1 MICCLNPH
9 CAQPNHATLA
19 AVCPTCGNP
28 LEHRLRGRYRPLKL
42 IGRGGFGRTYFALDV
57 DRLNSRCVIKQFA
70 PQTQGTKSFLKA
82 VQLFEQ
88 EAVRLH
94 ELGEH
99 PQIPTLLA
107 YFEQNKYL
115 YLVQQMVQGRTL
127 HQEIAVQAAYSESS
141 LRQLLEDLLPVLHF
155 IHQHGVIHRDITPS
169 NIIRRKVDQ
178 KPVLID
184 FGVAKQFSE
193 AIRYEPGTRIGTEGY
208 APIEQLRSGQ
218 AYPSS
223 DLYSL
228 GATCLHL
235 LTGCKPED
243 LYSPQEGRW
252 LWQEYLQKQ
261 GRTVHPG
268 LAAVLNCMTKDLVS
282 ERYQTA
288 QDVLDD
294 LQRLPKLEG
303 TVPGWVSNQSGS
315 SLFAGLDRPPLSGPG
330 QTAGL
335 AMPITSLPPTAETA
349 EPTPKP
355 ISQPGSESASRPVSG
370 SVPSRPVS
378 QPPSRPPTSKPSSS
392 PPAATPNSGTP
403 SAKPSGS
410 RSPSSGTPSSGSP
423 GSGPTAGGGWQPV
436 QTLAGHQS
444 WVTAVAFNPQQ
455 PVLVSGSLDDTL
467 RIWNW
472 PSGDLLHSLKGH
484 ARGVNDVTIDR
495 RGQVLVSCGDDA
507 TIKVWNLGDGTLR
520 HTLKG
525 HLRDVTA
532 IAIGSSNLL
541 ASASEDGT
549 LKLWNLSQGTLLK
562 TLPGSAGML
571 KTVALT
577 DADQRL
583 VSGGLDN
590 TVRLWNAQTAQA
602 LRVFTGHTNT
612 VNQVAVSPDGGLIA
626 SASKDR
632 TVRLWNLATGALLH
646 TLQGH
651 TQEVNTVAF
660 FPDGKQLVSGSS
672 DGTLRLWS
680 SQGGT
685 LKETLWAH
693 INPVHQ
699 VAVQTNG
706 KLMASASADKTIKLW
721 QWQG

>member
-9 CAQPNHATLA
+9 CTQPNHTTQA

-28 LEHRLRGRYRPLKL
+28 LERRLRGRYRPLKL
-42 IGRGGFGRTYFALDV
+42 IGRGGFGRTYFALDA

-70 PQTQGTKSFLKA
+70 PQTQGTKAFLKA

-107 YFEQNKYL
+107 YFEQKKYL

-127 HQEIAVQAAYSESS
+127 HQEIAAQAAYDEGSV
-141 LRQLLEDLLPVLHF
+141 RQLLDDLLPVLRF
-155 IHQHGVIHRDITPS
+155 IHNHGVIHRDITPS
-169 NIIRRKVDQ
+169 NIMRRKVDQ

-193 AIRYEPGTRIGTEGY
+193 AIRYEQGTRIGTEGY
-208 APIEQLRSGQ
+208 APLEQLRSGQ

-243 LYSPQEGRW
+243 LYSPLEGRW
-252 LWQEYLQKQ
+252 LWQDRLQQQ
-261 GRTVHPG
+261 GRTIHPA
-268 LAAVLNCMTKDLVS
+268 LAEVLNGMTQDLVS

-303 TVPGWVSNQSGS
+303 AVPGWVSNQSDQ
-315 SLFAGLDRPPLSGPG
+315 SLFGGLPRPSGPG
-330 QTAGL
+330 QRGGMT
-335 AMPITSLPPTAETA
+335 MPTTSLPSSADVLPSE
-349 EPTPKP
+349 
-355 ISQPGSESASRPVSG
+355 IHGPGLSGSSGAVSG
-370 SVPSRPVS
+370 STPLVSKPPSSNPTIP
-378 QPPSRPPTSKPSSS
+378 QPPSSKSPSSKPSSS
-392 PPAATPNSGTP
+392 QP
-403 SAKPSGS
+403 
-410 RSPSSGTPSSGSP
+410 PSSGL
-423 GSGPTAGGGWQPV
+423 GWQPIK
-436 QTLAGHQS
+436 TLTGHQS
-444 WVTAVAFNPQQ
+444 WVTAVAFSPKQ

-472 PSGDLLHSLKGH
+472 QTGDLLHGLKGH
-484 ARGVNDVTIDR
+484 ARGVNDVVIDL
-495 RGQVLVSCGDDA
+495 RGQLLASCGDDA
-507 TIKVWNLGDGTLR
+507 TVKVWHLSDGTLR

-525 HLRDVTA
+525 HFKDVTA
-532 IAIGSSNLL
+532 IALSGSNLL
-541 ASASEDGT
+541 SSASEDGT
-549 LKLWNLSQGTLLK
+549 LKLWNISQGTLIK

-571 KTVALT
+571 KTVALA

-590 TVRLWNAQTAQA
+590 TVRIWDVPTATA
-602 LRVFTGHTNT
+602 IKVLTGHTNT
-612 VNQVAVSPDGGLIA
+612 VNQVAVSPDGRLIA

-632 TVRLWNLATGALLH
+632 TVRLWDLAAGTLLH

-660 FPDGKQLVSGSS
+660 FPDGRRLVSGGS
-672 DGTLRLWS
+672 DGTLRLWN
-680 SQGGT
+680 SQDGRLRDT
-685 LKETLWAH
+685 LTAH

-699 VAVQTNG
+699 VAVQAGG
-706 KLMASASADKTIKLW
+706 KVLASASADRTIKLW
-721 QWQG
+721 QRVG

>member
-9 CAQPNHATLA
+9 CTQPNHATQA
-19 AVCPTCGNP
+19 AVCPTCGTP
-28 LEHRLRGRYRPLKL
+28 LERRLRGRYRPLKL
-42 IGRGGFGRTYFALDV
+42 IGRGGFGRTYFALDT

-115 YLVQQMVQGRTL
+115 YLVQQMIQGRTL
-127 HQEIAVQAAYSESS
+127 YQEIAAQAAYSEGS

-169 NIIRRKVDQ
+169 NIIRRKADQ

-228 GATCLHL
+228 GASCLHL
-235 LTGCKPED
+235 LTGRKPED

-261 GRTVHPG
+261 GRTIHPG

-282 ERYQTA
+282 ERYQSA

-303 TVPGWVSNQSGS
+303 AVPGWVSSQASP
-315 SLFAGLDRPPLSGPG
+315 SLFTGLDRPPLSGPG
-330 QTAGL
+330 QRAGV
-335 AMPITSLPPTAETA
+335 AVPITSLPTAA
-349 EPTPKP
+349 EMAGPL
-355 ISQPGSESASRPVSG
+355 SGPVSG
-370 SVPSRPVS
+370 PASGQPASGP
-378 QPPSRPPTSKPSSS
+378 QPPPPNVRGTGYPHAHPPGSRSPQPSGPP
-392 PPAATPNSGTP
+392 
-403 SAKPSGS
+403 KPSGS
-410 RSPSSGTPSSGSP
+410 PQPSGSSKLDH
-423 GSGPTAGGGWQPV
+423 GSATVLGGGWQLI
-436 QTLAGHQS
+436 QTLVGHQS
-444 WVTAVAFNPQQ
+444 WVTAVAFAPQQ
-455 PVLVSGSLDDTL
+455 PLLVSGSLDDSL

-472 PSGDLLHSLKGH
+472 QSGDLLHSLRGH
-484 ARGVNDVTIDR
+484 ARGVNDVAIDQ
-495 RGQVLVSCGDDA
+495 RGQLMVSCGDDA
-507 TIKVWNLGDGTLR
+507 TVKIWDVGSGTLR

-532 IAIGSSNLL
+532 IALGSTNCL

-549 LKLWNLSQGTLLK
+549 LKLWNPSQGSLTK

-571 KTVALT
+571 KTVALVSG
-577 DADQRL
+577 DQRL

-590 TVRLWNAQTAQA
+590 TVRLWDAQTAQA
-602 LRVFTGHTNT
+602 TRVFAGHTNT
-612 VNQVAVSPDGGLIA
+612 VNQVAVSPDGRLMA

-632 TVRLWNLATGALLH
+632 TVRLWDLSTGDLRH

-660 FPDGKQLVSGSS
+660 FPNGQRLVSGSS
-672 DGTLRLWS
+672 DGTLRLWQ
-680 SQGGT
+680 SQTGT
-685 LKETLWAH
+685 LEATLPAH

-699 VAVQTNG
+699 VAIQCSGGVI
-706 KLMASASADKTIKLW
+706 ASASADKTIKLW

>member
-1 MICCLNPH
+1 MPPLPGFTVVMICCLNPH
-9 CAQPNHATLA
+9 CTQPNHATLA
-19 AVCPTCGNP
+19 AVCPTCGSP

-42 IGRGGFGRTYFALDV
+42 IGRGGFGRTYFALDA
-57 DRLNSRCVIKQFA
+57 DRLNTRCVIKQFA

-115 YLVQQMVQGRTL
+115 YLVQQMIQGRTL
-127 HQEIAVQAAYSESS
+127 YQEISAQAAYSEGS

-155 IHQHGVIHRDITPS
+155 IHEHGVIHRDITPS
-169 NIIRRKVDQ
+169 NIIRRKIDQ

-193 AIRYEPGTRIGTEGY
+193 AIRYEQGTRIGTEGY

-235 LTGCKPED
+235 LTGRKPED

-252 LWQEYLQKQ
+252 LWQEHLQKQ
-261 GRTVHPG
+261 GRTIHAG
-268 LAAVLNCMTKDLVS
+268 LAEVLNYMTKDLVS

-288 QDVLDD
+288 QSVLDD
-294 LQRLPKLEG
+294 LRRLPKIEG
-303 TVPGWVSNQSGS
+303 AVPGWVSNQSGQ
-315 SLFAGLDRPPLSGPG
+315 SLFTGIDRPPLSRPG
-330 QTAGL
+330 QSAGL
-335 AMPITSLPPTAETA
+335 VMPTTSLPSMA
-349 EPTPKP
+349 EPQVPLTDPTPS
-355 ISQPGSESASRPVSG
+355 SQPGPVSGKPASGLPRPVSRPPISNG
-370 SVPSRPVS
+370 PSS
-378 QPPSRPPTSKPSSS
+378 QPPS
-392 PPAATPNSGTP
+392 SGL
-403 SAKPSGS
+403 
-410 RSPSSGTPSSGSP
+410 
-423 GSGPTAGGGWQPV
+423 GWQLIA
-436 QTLAGHQS
+436 TLKGHQS
-444 WVTAVAFNPQQ
+444 WVTALAFSAQQ
-455 PVLVSGSLDDTL
+455 PVLVSGSLDDSV

-472 PSGDLLHSLKGH
+472 QTGDLLHTLKGH
-484 ARGVNDVTIDR
+484 ARGVNAVAIDR
-495 RGQVLVSCGDDA
+495 RGQLLVSCGDDA
-507 TIKVWNLGDGTLR
+507 TIKIWQLGDGSLR

-525 HLRDVTA
+525 HLRDVNA
-532 IAIGSSNLL
+532 IALGHGGNLI

-571 KTVALT
+571 KTVAFAA
-577 DADQRL
+577 ADQRL

-590 TVRLWNAQTAQA
+590 TVRVWDAQTATT
-602 LRVFTGHTNT
+602 LKVLTGHTNT
-612 VNQVAVSPDGGLIA
+612 VNQVAISPDGRLIA

-632 TVRLWNLATGALLH
+632 TVRLWDLAAGTLLH

-660 FPDGKQLVSGSS
+660 FPDGQRLVSGSS
-672 DGTLRLWS
+672 DGTLRFWHS
-680 SQGGT
+680 KDGT
-685 LKETLWAH
+685 LKNTLSAH
-693 INPVHQ
+693 MNPVHQ
-699 VAVQTNG
+699 VAVQAGG
-706 KLMASASADKTIKLW
+706 KLLASASTDKTIKLW
-721 QWQG
+721 QWQR

>member
-9 CAQPNHATLA
+9 CTQPNHATQA
-19 AVCPTCGNP
+19 AVCPTCGSA
-28 LEHRLRGRYRPLKL
+28 LERRLRGRYRPLKL
-42 IGRGGFGRTYFALDV
+42 IGRGGFGRTYFALDA

-70 PQTQGTKSFLKA
+70 PQTQGTKAFLKA

-127 HQEIAVQAAYSESS
+127 HQEIAAQAAYGEGSI
-141 LRQLLEDLLPVLHF
+141 RQLLEDLLPVLRF
-155 IHQHGVIHRDITPS
+155 IHDHGVIHRDITPS

-193 AIRYEPGTRIGTEGY
+193 AIRYEQGTRIGTEGY

-243 LYSPQEGRW
+243 LYSPLEGRW
-252 LWQEYLQKQ
+252 LWQDHLQKQ
-261 GRTVHPG
+261 GRTIHPT
-268 LAAVLNCMTKDLVS
+268 LAEVLNGMTKDLVS

-288 QDVLDD
+288 QDLLDD

-303 TVPGWVSNQSGS
+303 AVPGWVSNQSDQ
-315 SLFAGLDRPPLSGPG
+315 SLFGGLAQPPLSGPG
-330 QTAGL
+330 QRVGMT
-335 AMPITSLPPTAETA
+335 MPTTSLPSSADVPPSEIHDG
-349 EPTPKP
+349 PVSSRSGRVVSGSNPPVSTPPSSKPPSSKPP
-355 ISQPGSESASRPVSG
+355 ISQP
-370 SVPSRPVS
+370 PSSKPPSSKPPSSKPPTS
-378 QPPSRPPTSKPSSS
+378 QPPS
-392 PPAATPNSGTP
+392 SGL
-403 SAKPSGS
+403 
-410 RSPSSGTPSSGSP
+410 
-423 GSGPTAGGGWQPV
+423 GWQPIK
-436 QTLAGHQS
+436 TLTGHQS
-444 WVTAVAFNPQQ
+444 WVTAVAFNPKQ
-455 PVLVSGSLDDTL
+455 PTLVSGSLDDTL

-472 PSGDLLHSLKGH
+472 QTGELLHVLKGH
-484 ARGVNDVTIDR
+484 ARGVNDVAIDR
-495 RGQVLVSCGDDA
+495 RGQLLASCGDDA
-507 TIKVWNLGDGTLR
+507 TVKVWHLGDGTLR

-525 HLRDVTA
+525 HFKDVTA
-532 IAIGSSNLL
+532 IALSGSNLL

-549 LKLWNLSQGTLLK
+549 LKLWNMSQGTLLK

-571 KTVALT
+571 KTVALA
-577 DADQRL
+577 DAEQRL

-590 TVRLWNAQTAQA
+590 TVRLWDVPTATA
-602 LRVFTGHTNT
+602 LRVLTGHTNT
-612 VNQVAVSPDGGLIA
+612 VNQVAVSPDGRLIA

-632 TVRLWNLATGALLH
+632 TVRLWNLAAGTLLH

-660 FPDGKQLVSGSS
+660 FPDGRRLVSGSS

-680 SQGGT
+680 SQSGRLQDT
-685 LKETLWAH
+685 LAAH
-693 INPVHQ
+693 MNPVHQ
-699 VAVQTNG
+699 VAVQAGG
-706 KLMASASADKTIKLW
+706 KVLASASADRTIKLW
-721 QWQG
+721 QRMG

>member
-1 MICCLNPH
+1 MPPLPGFTVVMICCLNPH
-9 CAQPNHATLA
+9 CTQPNHATQA
-19 AVCPTCGNP
+19 ADCPTCGNP
-28 LEHRLRGRYRPLKL
+28 FEPRLRGRYRPLKL
-42 IGRGGFGRTYFALDV
+42 IGRGGFGRTYFALDA

-115 YLVQQMVQGRTL
+115 YLVQQMIQGRTL
-127 HQEIAVQAAYSESS
+127 YQEIAAQAAYSEGS

-155 IHQHGVIHRDITPS
+155 IHEHGVIHRDITPS
-169 NIIRRKVDQ
+169 NIIRRKIDQ

-252 LWQEYLQKQ
+252 LWQEHLQKQ
-261 GRTVHPG
+261 GRTIHPD
-268 LAAVLNCMTKDLVS
+268 LAEVLNYMTKDLVS

-288 QDVLDD
+288 QNVLDD
-294 LQRLPKLEG
+294 VQRLPKLEG
-303 TVPGWVSNQSGS
+303 AVPGWVSNQSDQ
-315 SLFAGLDRPPLSGPG
+315 SLFTGIDRPPLSGPG
-330 QTAGL
+330 QSAGL
-335 AMPITSLPPTAETA
+335 VMPTTSLPSMA
-349 EPTPKP
+349 EPQTPLANPTLGPKSGPVSRPASGPISGRPASGPPKP
-355 ISQPGSESASRPVSG
+355 ASLQPVSPGS
-370 SVPSRPVS
+370 
-378 QPPSRPPTSKPSSS
+378 SSS
-392 PPAATPNSGTP
+392 PPS
-403 SAKPSGS
+403 S
-410 RSPSSGTPSSGSP
+410 RPPSSGL
-423 GSGPTAGGGWQPV
+423 GWQPMT
-436 QTLAGHQS
+436 TLKGHQS
-444 WVTAVAFNPQQ
+444 WVTALAFNAQQ
-455 PVLVSGSLDDTL
+455 PMLVSGSLDDSV

-472 PSGDLLHSLKGH
+472 QTGDLLHTLKGH
-484 ARGVNDVTIDR
+484 ARGVNAVAVDR
-495 RGQVLVSCGDDA
+495 RGQLLVSCGDDA
-507 TIKVWNLGDGTLR
+507 TVKIWQLGDGSLR

-525 HLRDVTA
+525 HLRDVNA
-532 IAIGSSNLL
+532 IALSHGNNLV

-549 LKLWNLSQGTLLK
+549 LKLWHLNQGTLLK

-571 KTVALT
+571 KTVAFAA
-577 DADQRL
+577 ADQRL
-583 VSGGLDN
+583 ISGGLDN
-590 TVRLWNAQTAQA
+590 TVRIWDVQTATT
-602 LRVFTGHTNT
+602 LNVLTGHTNT
-612 VNQVAVSPDGGLIA
+612 VNQVAVSPDGRLIA

-632 TVRLWNLATGALLH
+632 TVRLWDLAAGTLLH

-651 TQEVNTVAF
+651 NQEVNTVAF
-660 FPDGKQLVSGSS
+660 FPDGQRLVSGST
-672 DGTLRLWS
+672 DGTLRFWRS
-680 SQGGT
+680 KDGS
-685 LKETLWAH
+685 LKETLSAH

-699 VAVQTNG
+699 VTVQAGG
-706 KLMASASADKTIKLW
+706 KVLASASADKTIKLW

>member
-1 MICCLNPH
+1 MPPLPGFTVVMICCLNPH

-19 AVCPTCGNP
+19 AVCPTCGSP

-42 IGRGGFGRTYFALDV
+42 IGRGGFGRTYFALDA
-57 DRLNSRCVIKQFA
+57 DRLNTRCVIKQFA

-115 YLVQQMVQGRTL
+115 YLVQQMIQGRTL
-127 HQEIAVQAAYSESS
+127 YQEIAAQAAYSEGS

-155 IHQHGVIHRDITPS
+155 IHEHGVIHRDITPS
-169 NIIRRKVDQ
+169 NIIRRKIDQ
-178 KPVLID
+178 KLVLID

-235 LTGCKPED
+235 LTGRKPED

-252 LWQEYLQKQ
+252 LWQEHLQKQ
-261 GRTVHPG
+261 GRTIHPG
-268 LAAVLNCMTKDLVS
+268 LAEVLNYMTRDLVS

-294 LQRLPKLEG
+294 LRRLPKIEG
-303 TVPGWVSNQSGS
+303 AVPGWVSNQSGQ
-315 SLFAGLDRPPLSGPG
+315 SLFTGIDRPPLSRPG
-330 QTAGL
+330 QSAGL
-335 AMPITSLPPTAETA
+335 VMPTTSLPSMA
-349 EPTPKP
+349 EPQVPLADPNPSPQPGP
-355 ISQPGSESASRPVSG
+355 ISGKPASGPPQSVSRPPISNG
-370 SVPSRPVS
+370 PSSRPPSS
-378 QPPSRPPTSKPSSS
+378 QPPS
-392 PPAATPNSGTP
+392 SGL
-403 SAKPSGS
+403 
-410 RSPSSGTPSSGSP
+410 
-423 GSGPTAGGGWQPV
+423 GWQLV
-436 QTLAGHQS
+436 AALKGHQS
-444 WVTAVAFNPQQ
+444 WVTALAFSTQQ
-455 PVLVSGSLDDTL
+455 PLLASGSLDDSV

-472 PSGDLLHSLKGH
+472 QTGDLLHTLKGH
-484 ARGVNDVTIDR
+484 VRGVNAVAIDR
-495 RGQVLVSCGDDA
+495 RGLLLVSCGDDA
-507 TIKVWNLGDGTLR
+507 TVKIWQLGDGSLR
-520 HTLKG
+520 YTLKG
-525 HLRDVTA
+525 HLRDVNA
-532 IAIGSSNLL
+532 IALGHGGNLI

-571 KTVALT
+571 KTVAFAA
-577 DADQRL
+577 ADQRL
-583 VSGGLDN
+583 ISGGLDN
-590 TVRLWNAQTAQA
+590 TVRIWDAQTATT
-602 LRVFTGHTNT
+602 LKVLTGHTNT
-612 VNQVAVSPDGGLIA
+612 VNQVAISPDSRLIA

-632 TVRLWNLATGALLH
+632 TVRLWDVATGTLLH

-660 FPDGKQLVSGSS
+660 FPDGQRLVSGSS
-672 DGTLRLWS
+672 DGTLRFWR
-680 SQGGT
+680 SQDGT
-685 LKETLWAH
+685 LKNTLSAH
-693 INPVHQ
+693 VNPVHQ
-699 VAVQTNG
+699 VAVQAGG
-706 KLMASASADKTIKLW
+706 KVLASASTDKTIKLW

>member
-9 CAQPNHATLA
+9 CTQPNHATLSPD
-19 AVCPTCGNP
+19 CPTCGTP

-42 IGRGGFGRTYFALDV
+42 IGRGGFGRTYFALDA

-115 YLVQQMVQGRTL
+115 YLVQQMIQGRTL
-127 HQEIAVQAAYSESS
+127 HQELAAQTTYSEGSI
-141 LRQLLEDLLPVLHF
+141 RQLLEDLLPVLQF
-155 IHQHGVIHRDITPS
+155 IHDHGVIHRDITPS
-169 NIIRRKVDQ
+169 NVIRRKVDQ

-243 LYSPQEGRW
+243 LYSPREGRW
-252 LWQEYLQKQ
+252 LWQEHLENQ
-261 GRTVHPG
+261 GRTIHAG
-268 LAAVLNCMTKDLVS
+268 LAEVLNFMTRDLVS

-288 QDVLDD
+288 QDVIED
-294 LQRLPKLEG
+294 LNRLPKLEG
-303 TVPGWVSNQSGS
+303 SVPGWVSNQSGQ
-315 SLFAGLDRPPLSGPG
+315 SLFAGLSQPPLSGPG
-330 QTAGL
+330 KKAGM
-335 AMPITSLPPTAETA
+335 AMPTTSLPTMPDSPPSAQPDTDLSTGRATSG
-349 EPTPKP
+349 T
-355 ISQPGSESASRPVSG
+355 QPGRKSKGVSG
-370 SVPSRPVS
+370 QSSAERLGGY
-378 QPPSRPPTSKPSSS
+378 PSS
-392 PPAATPNSGTP
+392 P
-403 SAKPSGS
+403 
-410 RSPSSGTPSSGSP
+410 PSSGSTKT
-423 GSGPTAGGGWQPV
+423 SGGALSGAKSLGAEPAQGWQLLR
-436 QTLAGHQS
+436 TLPHQS
-444 WVTAVAFNPQQ
+444 WVTAVAFSAQQ
-455 PVLVSGSLDDTL
+455 PVLVSGNLNDTL
-467 RIWNW
+467 CIWNW
-472 PSGDLLHSLKGH
+472 QSGDLLHSLKGH
-484 ARGVNDVTIDR
+484 ARGVNDVAIDR
-495 RGQVLVSCGDDA
+495 QGQLLASCGDDA
-507 TIKVWNLGDGTLR
+507 TIKIWQLGNGTLW

-525 HLRDVTA
+525 HFRDVTA
-532 IAIGSSNLL
+532 IALSHSDNLL

-549 LKLWNLSQGTLLK
+549 LKLWNLKKGTLLK
-562 TLPGSAGML
+562 TLPSLAGML
-571 KTVALT
+571 KTVAF
-577 DADQRL
+577 ANSDQRL
-583 VSGGLDN
+583 ISGGLDN
-590 TVRLWNAQTAQA
+590 TVRIWDIQA
-602 LRVFTGHTNT
+602 ATTLNVLTGHTNT
-612 VNQVAVSPDGGLIA
+612 VNQVAVSTDGQLVA

-632 TVRLWNLATGALLH
+632 TVRLWDLATGNLLH

-660 FPDGKQLVSGSS
+660 FPDDRQLVSGSS
-672 DGTLRLWS
+672 DGTLRLWN
-680 SQGGT
+680 SQDGT
-685 LKETLWAH
+685 LQETLPAH
-693 INPVHQ
+693 VNPIHQ
-699 VAVQTNG
+699 VAVQSMG
-706 KLMASASADKTIKLW
+706 AVIASASADKTIKLW
-721 QWQG
+721 QWLG

>member
-9 CAQPNHATLA
+9 CTQPNHSTLA
-19 AVCPTCGNP
+19 KVCPTCGSP
-28 LEHRLRGRYRPLKL
+28 LNSRLRGRYRPLKL
-42 IGRGGFGRTYFALDV
+42 IGRGGFGRTYFALDA

-70 PQTQGTKSFLKA
+70 PQTQGTKSFSKA

-88 EAVRLH
+88 EAMRLH

-115 YLVQQMVQGRTL
+115 YLVQQMIQGRTL
-127 HQEIAVQAAYSESS
+127 HQELAAQAAYSEGS
-141 LRQLLEDLLPVLHF
+141 LRQLLEDLLPVLQF
-155 IHQHGVIHRDITPS
+155 IHDHGVIHRDITPS

-178 KPVLID
+178 RPVLID

-252 LWQEYLQKQ
+252 LWQEHLQKQ
-261 GRTVHPG
+261 SRTVHPG
-268 LAAVLNCMTKDLVS
+268 LAAVLNCMTKDTVS

-288 QDVLDD
+288 NDVLGD

-303 TVPGWVSNQSGS
+303 AVPGWVSSQSS
-315 SLFAGLDRPPLSGPG
+315 QSLFTGLESPPLSGPG
-330 QTAGL
+330 QSAGL
-335 AMPITSLPPTAETA
+335 TMPTTSPPSMA
-349 EPTPKP
+349 EPPQPLSGP
-355 ISQPGSESASRPVSG
+355 ISGPASGLVSGPVLGRMSGPVSG
-370 SVPSRPVS
+370 R
-378 QPPSRPPTSKPSSS
+378 PTSS
-392 PPAATPNSGTP
+392 PAGSVTPGAQPA
-403 SAKPSGS
+403 SARPTGS
-410 RSPSSGTPSSGSP
+410 KSPR
-423 GSGPTAGGGWQPV
+423 SGPAIAGDGWQLV
-436 QTLAGHQS
+436 QTLVGHQS
-444 WVTAVAFNPQQ
+444 WVTTAAFNPKQ
-455 PVLVSGSLDDTL
+455 PILVSGSLDDTL
-467 RIWNW
+467 RVWNW
-472 PSGDLLHSLKGH
+472 QSGDLLHSIKGH

-495 RGQVLVSCGDDA
+495 RGQLLVSCGDDA
-507 TIKVWNLGDGTLR
+507 TVKVWNLGDGTLR
-520 HTLKG
+520 HLLKG

-532 IAIGSSNLL
+532 IAIGGSSNLL

-549 LKLWNLSQGTLLK
+549 LKLWNFSQGTLNK

-571 KTVALT
+571 KTVAWT
-577 DADQRL
+577 VADQQL
-583 VSGGLDN
+583 ISGGFDN
-590 TVRLWNAQTAQA
+590 IVRLWDVQTAA
-602 LRVFTGHTNT
+602 VLRMFKGHTNT
-612 VNQVAVSPDGGLIA
+612 INQVAVSPDGRLMA

-632 TVRLWNLATGALLH
+632 TVRLWDVATGALLH

-660 FPDGKQLVSGSS
+660 FSDGKRLVSGGS

-680 SQGGT
+680 SDSGT
-685 LKETLWAH
+685 IQETLSAH
-693 INPVHQ
+693 TNPVHQ
-699 VAVQTNG
+699 VAVHPRSS
-706 KLMASASADKTIKLW
+706 LIASASADKTIKLW
-721 QWQG
+721 QWR

>member
-1 MICCLNPH
+1 MPPLPGFTVVMICCLNPH
-9 CAQPNHATLA
+9 CTQPNHATLA
-19 AVCPTCGNP
+19 AVCPTCGSP
-28 LEHRLRGRYRPLKL
+28 LEPRLRGRYRPLKL
-42 IGRGGFGRTYFALDV
+42 IGRGGFGRTYFALDA
-57 DRLNSRCVIKQFA
+57 DRLNTRCVIKQFA

-115 YLVQQMVQGRTL
+115 YLVQQMIQGRTL
-127 HQEIAVQAAYSESS
+127 YQEIAAQAAYSEGS

-155 IHQHGVIHRDITPS
+155 IHEHGVIHRDITPS
-169 NIIRRKVDQ
+169 NIIRRKIDQ

-193 AIRYEPGTRIGTEGY
+193 ALRYEPGTRIGTEGY

-252 LWQEYLQKQ
+252 LWQEHLQKQ
-261 GRTVHPG
+261 GRTLHPG
-268 LAAVLNCMTKDLVS
+268 LAEVLNYMTKDLVS
-282 ERYQTA
+282 ARYQTA
-288 QDVLDD
+288 QDVLND

-303 TVPGWVSNQSGS
+303 AVPGWVSNQTGQT
-315 SLFAGLDRPPLSGPG
+315 LFTGLDRPPLSGPG
-330 QTAGL
+330 QIAGL
-335 AMPITSLPPTAETA
+335 SMPATSPPNMAEA
-349 EPTPKP
+349 D
-355 ISQPGSESASRPVSG
+355 QPVSG
-370 SVPSRPVS
+370 PVSGNPASGAPPSGSPRIGPRPVAA
-378 QPPSRPPTSKPSSS
+378 PSAPTSKPASSR
-392 PPAATPNSGTP
+392 P
-403 SAKPSGS
+403 
-410 RSPSSGTPSSGSP
+410 PSSGP
-423 GSGPTAGGGWQPV
+423 AIANGWQVV
-436 QTLAGHQS
+436 QTLTGHQS
-444 WVTAVAFNPQQ
+444 WVTTVAFNPQQ

-472 PSGDLLHSLKGH
+472 QSGDLLHSLKGH
-484 ARGVNDVTIDR
+484 ARGINDVTIDR
-495 RGQVLVSCGDDA
+495 RGQLLVSCGDDA
-507 TIKVWNLGDGTLR
+507 TIKVWQLGDGTLR

-525 HLRDVTA
+525 HMRDVTA
-532 IAIGSSNLL
+532 IALSSGNLL

-571 KTVALT
+571 KTVAFAS
-577 DADQRL
+577 ADQQL
-583 VSGGLDN
+583 ISGGLDN
-590 TVRLWNAQTAQA
+590 TVRLWDVQTAAA
-602 LRVFTGHTNT
+602 LRVFVGHTNT
-612 VNQVAVSPDGGLIA
+612 VNQVAVSADGRLVA

-632 TVRLWNLATGALLH
+632 TVRLWNLTTGTLLH

-660 FPDGKQLVSGSS
+660 FPDGQRLVSGSS
-672 DGTLRLWS
+672 DGTLRFWHSKDGRLKA
-680 SQGGT
+680 T
-685 LKETLWAH
+685 LSAH

-699 VAVQTNG
+699 VAVQAGG
-706 KLMASASADKTIKLW
+706 KVLASASADKTIKLW

>member
-9 CAQPNHATLA
+9 CTQPNHATQA
-19 AVCPTCGNP
+19 AVCPTCDAP

-115 YLVQQMVQGRTL
+115 YLVQQMIQGRTL
-127 HQEIAVQAAYSESS
+127 HQEMAAQAVYSEGSI
-141 LRQLLEDLLPVLHF
+141 RQLLADLLPVLQF
-155 IHQHGVIHRDITPS
+155 IHEQGVIHRDITPS
-169 NIIRRKVDQ
+169 NIIRRQADQ

-193 AIRYEPGTRIGTEGY
+193 AIRYEQGTRIGTEGY

-235 LTGCKPED
+235 VTGCKPED
-243 LYSPQEGRW
+243 LYSPREGRW
-252 LWQEYLQKQ
+252 LWQEYLAKQ
-261 GRTVHPG
+261 NRTLHPG
-268 LAAVLNCMTKDLVS
+268 LAELLNAMTQDLVS

-288 QDVLDD
+288 QDVLND

-303 TVPGWVSNQSGS
+303 AVPGWVSSQASP
-315 SLFAGLDRPPLSGPG
+315 SLFVGTSQPPLSGPR
-330 QTAGL
+330 TSSGL
-335 AMPITSLPPTAETA
+335 SMPTTSPPHLAESSEGMPNARPPKMVPPESGAPAPRA
-349 EPTPKP
+349 EPIVGRPP
-355 ISQPGSESASRPVSG
+355 VRSPQPVSG
-370 SVPSRPVS
+370 GGPS
-378 QPPSRPPTSKPSSS
+378 SRPPSSR
-392 PPAATPNSGTP
+392 P
-403 SAKPSGS
+403 
-410 RSPSSGTPSSGSP
+410 PSSGQSL
-423 GSGPTAGGGWQPV
+423 AGTGWQPFK
-436 QTLAGHQS
+436 TLVGHQS
-444 WVTAVAFNPQQ
+444 WVTAAAFTPHQ
-455 PVLVSGSLDDTL
+455 PILATGSLDDTVRL
-467 RIWNW
+467 WNW
-472 PSGDLLHSLKGH
+472 QTGELLHALKGH
-484 ARGVNDVTIDR
+484 ARGVNDVAIDR
-495 RGQVLVSCGDDA
+495 RGQRLVSCGDDA
-507 TIKVWNLGDGTLR
+507 TVKIWHLGDGSLR
-520 HTLKG
+520 HVLKG

-532 IAIGSSNLL
+532 IALGSGDNLL

-549 LKLWNLSQGTLLK
+549 LKLWNLRQGTLVK

-571 KTVALT
+571 KAVAL
-577 DADQRL
+577 ASGDQQL

-590 TVRLWNAQTAQA
+590 TVRLWDIQTATT
-602 LRVFTGHTNT
+602 LKVLTGHTNT
-612 VNQVAVSPDGGLIA
+612 VNQLAVSPDGRLIA

-632 TVRLWNLATGALLH
+632 TVRLWDLSAGTLRY

-651 TQEVNTVAF
+651 SQEVNTVAF
-660 FPDGKQLVSGSS
+660 FPDGKRLVSGSS
-672 DGTLRLWS
+672 DGTLKLWL
-680 SQGGT
+680 SQDGT
-685 LKETLWAH
+685 LQDTLSAH

-699 VAVQTNG
+699 VAIQSNG
-706 KLMASASADKTIKLW
+706 KLLASASADKTIKLW
-721 QWQG
+721 RWTG

>member
-9 CAQPNHATLA
+9 CTQPNHATLSA
-19 AVCPTCGNP
+19 ACPTCGNP
-28 LEHRLRGRYRPLKL
+28 LERRLRGRYRPLKL
-42 IGRGGFGRTYFALDV
+42 IGRGGFGRTYFALDA
-57 DRLNSRCVIKQFA
+57 DRLNTRCVIKQFA

-115 YLVQQMVQGRTL
+115 YLVQQMIQGRTL
-127 HQEIAVQAAYSESS
+127 YQEIAAQAAYSEGS

-169 NIIRRKVDQ
+169 NIIRRKIDQ

-218 AYPSS
+218 AYPAS

-252 LWQEYLQKQ
+252 LWQEHLQKQ
-261 GRTVHPG
+261 GRTIHPG
-268 LAAVLNCMTKDLVS
+268 LAVVLNCMTKDLVS

-303 TVPGWVSNQSGS
+303 AVPGWVSHQSDQ
-315 SLFAGLDRPPLSGPG
+315 SLFAGLDRPPISGPG
-330 QTAGL
+330 QSAGL
-335 AMPITSLPPTAETA
+335 VMPTTALPSMA
-349 EPTPKP
+349 EPPSDASGPKSGPVSSRVSGQTSGKPASGPPKP
-355 ISQPGSESASRPVSG
+355 VSNGPRP
-370 SVPSRPVS
+370 
-378 QPPSRPPTSKPSSS
+378 RPPTR
-392 PPAATPNSGTP
+392 PPISGV
-403 SAKPSGS
+403 
-410 RSPSSGTPSSGSP
+410 
-423 GSGPTAGGGWQPV
+423 GWQSLA
-436 QTLAGHQS
+436 TLKGHQS
-444 WVTAVAFNPQQ
+444 WVTALAFSTQQ
-455 PVLVSGSLDDTL
+455 PVLVSGSLDDSV

-472 PSGDLLHSLKGH
+472 QTGDLLHTLKGH
-484 ARGVNDVTIDR
+484 ARGVNAVAIDR
-495 RGQVLVSCGDDA
+495 RGQLLVSCGDDA
-507 TIKVWNLGDGTLR
+507 TVKVWHLSDGSLR

-525 HLRDVTA
+525 HLRDVNA
-532 IAIGSSNLL
+532 IALGSGGNLV

-571 KTVALT
+571 KTVALAE
-577 DADQRL
+577 ADQRI

-590 TVRLWNAQTAQA
+590 TVRIWDAQSATT
-602 LRVFTGHTNT
+602 LRVLTGHTNT
-612 VNQVAVSPDGGLIA
+612 VNQVAVSPDGRLIA

-632 TVRLWNLATGALLH
+632 TVRLWNLAAGTLLH

-660 FPDGKQLVSGSS
+660 FPDGQRLVSGSS
-672 DGTLRLWS
+672 DGTLRFWS
-680 SQGGT
+680 SQDGALKTT
-685 LKETLWAH
+685 LSAH

-699 VAVQTNG
+699 VAVQEGGNVLAT
-706 KLMASASADKTIKLW
+706 ASADKTIKLW

>member
-9 CAQPNHATLA
+9 CTQPNHATLA
-19 AVCPTCGNP
+19 AVCPSCGSP
-28 LEHRLRGRYRPLKL
+28 LEHRLRSRYRPLKL
-42 IGRGGFGRTYFALDV
+42 IGRGGFGRTYFALDA

-99 PQIPTLLA
+99 PQIPTLQA

-155 IHQHGVIHRDITPS
+155 IHEHGVIHRDITPS

-193 AIRYEPGTRIGTEGY
+193 AIRYEQGTRIGTEGY

-243 LYSPQEGRW
+243 LYSPHQGRW
-252 LWQEYLQKQ
+252 LWQEHLQKQ

-288 QDVLDD
+288 REVLDD

-303 TVPGWVSNQSGS
+303 TVPGWVSNQAGQN
-315 SLFAGLDRPPLSGPG
+315 LFEGLDRPPLSGPG

-335 AMPITSLPPTAETA
+335 AMPVTSIPGADEAARPVSASGS
-349 EPTPKP
+349 
-355 ISQPGSESASRPVSG
+355 IPGSKSVSKPVSG
-370 SVPSRPVS
+370 SVSRPAA
-378 QPPSRPPTSKPSSS
+378 SKPFSS
-392 PPAATPNSGTP
+392 PLSAATPSAP
-403 SAKPSGS
+403 STKPTGS
-410 RSPSSGTPSSGSP
+410 NAPSSKAPSSGSAI
-423 GSGPTAGGGWQPV
+423 AGKGWQLV
-436 QTLAGHQS
+436 QTLVGHQS
-444 WVTAVAFNPQQ
+444 WVMAAAFTPQQ

-467 RIWNW
+467 RVWNW
-472 PSGDLLHSLKGH
+472 QTGDLLHSIKGH
-484 ARGVNDVTIDR
+484 ARGVNDVAIDR
-495 RGQVLVSCGDDA
+495 RGQMLVSCGDDA
-507 TIKVWNLGDGTLR
+507 AVKVWNLGDGTLR
-520 HTLKG
+520 NLLRG

-532 IAIGSSNLL
+532 IAIGSSSNLL

-549 LKLWNLSQGTLLK
+549 LKLWNLNQGTLHK
-562 TLPGSAGML
+562 TMPGSAGML
-571 KTVALT
+571 KTVAWT
-577 DADQRL
+577 ASDQQL
-583 VSGGLDN
+583 VSGGFDN
-590 TVRLWNAQTAQA
+590 TVRLWDIQTAA
-602 LRVFTGHTNT
+602 VLTVFTGHTNT
-612 VNQVAVSPDGGLIA
+612 VNQVAVSPDGRLIA

-632 TVRLWNLATGALLH
+632 TVRLWDLATGALLH
-646 TLQGH
+646 TLLGH

-660 FPDGKQLVSGSS
+660 FPNGKQLISGSS

-680 SQGGT
+680 TDKGT
-685 LKETLWAH
+685 IQATLSAH

-699 VAVQTNG
+699 VVVQSRGT
-706 KLMASASADKTIKLW
+706 LIASASADKTIKLW
-721 QWQG
+721 QWR

>member
-19 AVCPTCGNP
+19 EVCPTCGNP
-28 LEHRLRGRYRPLKL
+28 LEARLRGRYRPLKL
-42 IGRGGFGRTYFALDV
+42 IGRGGFGRTYFALDA

-115 YLVQQMVQGRTL
+115 YLVQQMIQGRTL
-127 HQEIAVQAAYSESS
+127 HQEIAAQAAYSEGS

-155 IHQHGVIHRDITPS
+155 IHEHGVIHRDITPS

-223 DLYSL
+223 DIYSL

-252 LWQEYLQKQ
+252 LWQEYLQNQ
-261 GRTVHPG
+261 GRTILPG
-268 LAAVLNCMTKDLVS
+268 LAAVLNCMTRDLVS

-288 QDVLDD
+288 RDVLDD

-303 TVPGWVSNQSGS
+303 TVPGWVSSQSGQN
-315 SLFAGLDRPPLSGPG
+315 LFTGLDSPRLSGPG
-330 QTAGL
+330 QGAGL
-335 AMPITSLPPTAETA
+335 TMPTTSLPNAA
-349 EPTPKP
+349 
-355 ISQPGSESASRPVSG
+355 ESAE
-370 SVPSRPVS
+370 
-378 QPPSRPPTSKPSSS
+378 PTSKPVSKPISGPVS
-392 PPAATPNSGTP
+392 GRPVSRPAQPVVA
-403 SAKPSGS
+403 SA
-410 RSPSSGTPSSGSP
+410 PSSKPPSSKPVSSKPVSSRAP
-423 GSGPTAGGGWQPV
+423 GSGAAIAGGGWQLV
-436 QTLAGHQS
+436 QTLTGHQS
-444 WVTAVAFNPQQ
+444 WVTTAAFNPQQ
-455 PVLVSGSLDDTL
+455 PILVSGSLDDTL
-467 RIWNW
+467 RVWNW
-472 PSGDLLHSLKGH
+472 QSGDLLHSIKGH
-484 ARGVNDVTIDR
+484 ARGVNDVAIDR
-495 RGQVLVSCGDDA
+495 RGQMLVSCGDDA

-520 HTLKG
+520 NTLKG
-525 HLRDVTA
+525 HMRDVTA
-532 IAIGSSNLL
+532 IALGSSGNLL

-549 LKLWNLSQGTLLK
+549 LKLWNLSQGTLHK
-562 TLPGSAGML
+562 TLPSLAGML
-571 KTVALT
+571 KTVAWAS
-577 DADQRL
+577 ADQQL

-590 TVRLWNAQTAQA
+590 TIRLWNVQTAA
-602 LRVFTGHTNT
+602 VIKTFIGHTNT
-612 VNQVAVSPDGGLIA
+612 VNQVAVSPDARLMA

-632 TVRLWNLATGALLH
+632 TVRLWDLATGALLQ

-660 FPDGKQLVSGSS
+660 LPDGKRLVSGSG
-672 DGTLRLWS
+672 DGTLRLWNS
-680 SQGGT
+680 SNGT
-685 LKETLWAH
+685 IQETLSAH
-693 INPVHQ
+693 INPLHR
-699 VAVQTNG
+699 VAVEASGTVI
-706 KLMASASADKTIKLW
+706 ASASADKTIKLW
-721 QWQG
+721 QWR

>member
-9 CAQPNHATLA
+9 CTQPNHATQA
-19 AVCPTCGNP
+19 AVCLTCGSP
-28 LEHRLRGRYRPLKL
+28 LEHYLRGRYRPLKL
-42 IGRGGFGRTYFALDV
+42 IGRGGFGRTYFALDL

-70 PQTQGTKSFLKA
+70 PQTQGTKAFLKA

-115 YLVQQMVQGRTL
+115 YLVQQMVQGHTL
-127 HQEIAVQAAYSESS
+127 HQEIAAQAAYGEGSI
-141 LRQLLEDLLPVLHF
+141 RQLLEDLLPVLQF
-155 IHQHGVIHRDITPS
+155 IHNHGVIHRDITPS
-169 NIIRRKVDQ
+169 NIIRRKTDQ

-208 APIEQLRSGQ
+208 APMEQLRSGQ

-243 LYSPQEGRW
+243 LYSPFEGRW
-252 LWQEYLQKQ
+252 LWQDHLQQQ
-261 GRTVHPG
+261 GRTIHPA
-268 LAAVLNCMTKDLVS
+268 LAEVLNSMTKDLVS

-294 LQRLPKLEG
+294 LQRLPKMEG
-303 TVPGWVSNQSGS
+303 VVPGWVSHQSDQ
-315 SLFAGLDRPPLSGPG
+315 SLFGGLAQPIGPG
-330 QTAGL
+330 PKVGMT
-335 AMPITSLPPTAETA
+335 MPTTSLPSSADGPPSKIHG
-349 EPTPKP
+349 PTPSGSGRAVSGSKPP
-355 ISQPGSESASRPVSG
+355 ISQLLSSKPPISKP
-370 SVPSRPVS
+370 PSS
-378 QPPSRPPTSKPSSS
+378 QPPSSQPPSSQ
-392 PPAATPNSGTP
+392 P
-403 SAKPSGS
+403 
-410 RSPSSGTPSSGSP
+410 PSSGL
-423 GSGPTAGGGWQPV
+423 GWQPIK
-436 QTLAGHQS
+436 TLTGHQS
-444 WVTAVAFNPQQ
+444 WVTAVAFSPKQA
-455 PVLVSGSLDDTL
+455 VLVSGSLDDTL

-472 PSGDLLHSLKGH
+472 QTGDLLHVLKGH
-484 ARGVNDVTIDR
+484 ARGVNDVAIDL
-495 RGQVLVSCGDDA
+495 RGQLLASCGDDA
-507 TIKVWNLGDGTLR
+507 TVKVWHLGDGTLR

-525 HLRDVTA
+525 HFKDVTA
-532 IAIGSSNLL
+532 IALSGSNLL

-549 LKLWNLSQGTLLK
+549 LKLWNSSQGTLFK
-562 TLPGSAGML
+562 TLTGSAGML
-571 KTVALT
+571 KTVALA

-590 TVRLWNAQTAQA
+590 TVRLWDIQSGTA
-602 LRVFTGHTNT
+602 LKVLTGHTNT
-612 VNQVAVSPDGGLIA
+612 VNQVAVSLDGRLIA

-632 TVRLWNLATGALLH
+632 TVRLWDLATGTLLH

-660 FPDGKQLVSGSS
+660 FPDGRRLVSGGS

-680 SQGGT
+680 SQDGRLQDT
-685 LKETLWAH
+685 LTAH

-699 VAVQTNG
+699 VAVQAGG
-706 KLMASASADKTIKLW
+706 KVLASASADRTIKLW
-721 QWQG
+721 QRVG

>member
-19 AVCPTCGNP
+19 AVCPTCSTP
-28 LEHRLRGRYRPLKL
+28 LERRLRGRYRPLKL
-42 IGRGGFGRTYFALDV
+42 IGRGGFGRTYFALDA

-94 ELGEH
+94 ELGEN

-115 YLVQQMVQGRTL
+115 YLVQQMIQGRTL
-127 HQEIAVQAAYSESS
+127 HQEIASQAAYSEGSI
-141 LRQLLEDLLPVLHF
+141 RQLLEDLLPVLQF
-155 IHQHGVIHRDITPS
+155 IHDHGVIHRDITPS

-208 APIEQLRSGQ
+208 APLEQLRSGQ
-218 AYPSS
+218 SYPSS
-223 DLYSL
+223 DIYSL

-252 LWQEYLQKQ
+252 LWQEHLQKQ
-261 GRTVHPG
+261 GRAIHPG
-268 LAAVLNCMTKDLVS
+268 LTEVLNCMTQDLVS
-282 ERYQTA
+282 ERYQSA
-288 QDVLDD
+288 QDVLID

-303 TVPGWVSNQSGS
+303 AVPGWISNQSDQ
-315 SLFAGLDRPPLSGPG
+315 SLFAGFERPNLSGPG
-330 QTAGL
+330 KTAGM
-335 AMPITSLPPTAETA
+335 ATPTTSLPPMT
-349 EPTPKP
+349 EPPAPVVSSPFSSPPGPELKP
-355 ISQPGSESASRPVSG
+355 ISAKPVSNSSG
-370 SVPSRPVS
+370 PASKAPG
-378 QPPSRPPTSKPSSS
+378 SRPPSSGAPSSS
-392 PPAATPNSGTP
+392 L
-403 SAKPSGS
+403 
-410 RSPSSGTPSSGSP
+410 
-423 GSGPTAGGGWQPV
+423 GW
-436 QTLAGHQS
+436 LAVSNLTGHQS
-444 WVTAVAFNPQQ
+444 WVTAVAFHHQKPI
-455 PVLVSGSLDDTL
+455 LVSGSLDDSV

-472 PSGDLLHSLKGH
+472 QTGDLLHDLKGH
-484 ARGVNDVTIDR
+484 ARGVNDVAIDP
-495 RGQVLVSCGDDA
+495 RGQLLASCSDDA
-507 TIKVWNLGDGTLR
+507 TVKIWQLDDGTLR

-532 IAIGSSNLL
+532 IALSSKGTLL

-549 LKLWNLSQGTLLK
+549 LKLWNLSQGTLHK
-562 TLPGSAGML
+562 TLHGSGGML
-571 KTVALT
+571 KTVAWAS
-577 DADQRL
+577 ADQQL

-590 TVRLWNAQTAQA
+590 TVRLWNVQTAA
-602 LRVFTGHTNT
+602 VLRVLAGHTNT
-612 VNQVAVSPDGGLIA
+612 VNQVAVSPDGRLIA

-632 TVRLWNLATGALLH
+632 TVRLWDLTTGALVQ

-660 FPDGKQLVSGSS
+660 FPDGKRLVSGGG
-672 DGTLRLWS
+672 DGTLRLWN
-680 SQGGT
+680 SQNGT
-685 LKETLWAH
+685 LQETLSAH

-699 VAVQTNG
+699 VAVQASGTVI
-706 KLMASASADKTIKLW
+706 ASASADKIIKLW
-721 QWQG
+721 QWR